1 MQIIY
6 LANRWPNPSHTAA
19 GTRSLQLLR
28 LLQKRD
34 HQITI
39 ASFLSAD
46 TFSIELEQQG
56 FQCVSL
62 ELNDSGLVDYF
73 KSKTYEIAFFDT
85 FLMEEKLGWVIR
97 EAIPKCMTVLDTQDL
112 HFMRYARSK
121 APSFSIADHKLNL
134 NNSPTYREIASI
146 YRCDL
151 TLVISLAEMKLL
163 QNEFHIDSKCL
174 LYLPFLYDDFPFH
187 QSKKNDFSARKG
199 LMLLGNFLH
208 QPNLDQAKFVIQQL
222 SYQIQKKLTDCPIKI
237 IGAHPPKHLIDLAK
251 NQKNIELLGYQDD
264 LTTHFAKCRIMIAP
278 LRFGA
283 GLKGKLFDAMLHQLP
298 FIASEIAAEGILGLS
313 DLYIAKCKTEFI
325 NKLTAVYLSE
335 SSWIKAQIHQHQL
348 LSTHFMKS
356 DFEDQF
362 IDKLEEIRN
371 HLQEHRNKLFYQNFL
386 NYHQLQSTKYFSKWI
401 ELKNRSQR

>member
-6 LANRWPNPSHTAA
+6 LANRWPNPSQTAA
-19 GTRSLQLLR
+19 GTRSLQLLQ
-28 LLQKRD
+28 LLQEND
-34 HQITI
+34 YQVTI
-39 ASFLSAD
+39 ASFFPAD
-46 TFSIELEQQG
+46 TFSQQLEQQG

-62 ELNDSGLVDYF
+62 ELNDSGLVDFF

-134 NNSPTYREIASI
+134 NDSPTYREIASI

-151 TLVISLAEMKLL
+151 TLVISLAEIKLL
-163 QNEFHIDSKCL
+163 QNEFQINSKCL
-174 LYLPFLYDDFPFH
+174 LYLPFLLDDAPLN
-187 QSKKNDFSARKG
+187 QSNKNDFSARKG

-222 SYQIQKKLTDCPIKI
+222 SYQIQEKLPECSIKI
-237 IGAHPPKHLIDLAK
+237 IGAHPPQHLIDLAK
-251 NQKNIELLGYQDD
+251 NKKNIELLGYQED
-264 LTTHFAKCRIMIAP
+264 LTAHFAECRMMIAP

-298 FIASEIAAEGILGLS
+298 FIASEIAAEGVLGLN
-313 DLYIAKCKTEFI
+313 DRYIAKCETEFI
-325 NKLTAVYLSE
+325 DKLTAVYLSE
-335 SSWIKAQIHQHQL
+335 STWIKAQNRQHQL
-348 LSTHFMKS
+348 LSTHFLKS
-356 DFEDQF
+356 DFDNQF
-362 IDKLEEIRN
+362 LDKLEEIRK